1 MDFDVGALSGFVL
14 MLSSVAHKGDEA
26 HYKVAR
32 SFSPGLGV
40 GNTLML

>member
-1 MDFDVGALSGFVL
+1 MGALSGFVL

-26 HYKVAR
+26 HYKVACVR
-32 SFSPGLGV
+32 ARFSPGLGV